1 MLCCAMK
8 MIFGKEE
15 MPTHLQKQT
24 YIIYMTQQ
32 ESILFHINAIFHIY
46 GKVKVYETTKG
57 LVA

>member
-1 MLCCAMK
+1 MK